1 MSNTGQNTP
10 PEKRRNRKAEQRNK
24 KPEQQQNPKRQR
36 GAKLERQQDTKLE
49 QQQSPKLDQQP
60 GPEPRLDVEEQI
72 SAAVAL
78 AEPVTVAL
86 TDTAMVVSTDTP
98 IVASTEIVPVETVAP
113 ASSIPISFQSVANA
127 HNEYT
132 RKSFEE
138 TISFVEKLTRV
149 RSLDKA
155 IEVQTEFAKQAYV
168 TFVAESQ
175 KICELYSELVRQI
188 LKPLA
193 GYLAKASQT
202 AR

>member
-24 KPEQQQNPKRQR
+24 KPEQQQNPKRQQ
-36 GAKLERQQDTKLE
+36 GQKLERQQSPKPD
-49 QQQSPKLDQQP
+49 QQQGPK
-60 GPEPRLDVEEQI
+60 PEPRLDVEEQI

-98 IVASTEIVPVETVAP
+98 IVASTDIVAIETVAP
-113 ASSIPISFQSVANA
+113 ADSVPISFQSVANA
-127 HNEYT
+127 HNEYA